1 LKANDERDAQ
11 TYAIIGAAM
20 EVNKRLGPGFL
31 EAVYHEALVV
41 ELMIVNVPFLREIE
55 LPIVYRGKPLA
66 CKYRADFLCYDEI
79 IVELK
84 AQVRLTGTERSQ
96 VINYL
101 KATQL
106 HRALL
111 INFGASSL
119 EYARIVL

>member
-1 LKANDERDAQ
+1 MDKDPQ

-20 EVNKRLGPGFL
+20 EVHRQLGPGFL

-41 ELMIVNVPFLREIE
+41 ELTLRGIPFGREVE
-55 LPIVYRGKPLA
+55 LPIMYRGKPLP
-66 CKYRADFLCYDEI
+66 CKYRADFLCFDEI
-79 IVELK
+79 LVELK
-84 AQVRLTGTERSQ
+84 ALDKLTGTERSQ

-111 INFGASSL
+111 INFGDSSL
-119 EYARIVL
+119 VYERLVL